1 MITYVAILVPV
12 YDGRKNLNPAKY
24 WDKLYDR
31 DLEIGTTVT
40 LLFSIK
46 KGTLPENA
54 RQFRRSKDMV
64 GVYVNILAIV
74 VLADP
79 TDTFCQDTPPDL
91 ETVHGVDCLPRLPRE
106 EVAGES
112 EEDDADDDDAGGIE
126 VF

>member
-1 MITYVAILVPV
+1 MVTYVAILVPV
-12 YDGRKNLNPAKY
+12 YDGRKNLNPVKY
-24 WDKLYDR
+24 WDKLYDH

-54 RQFRRSKDMV
+54 QQFRRSKDMV
-64 GVYVNILAIV
+64 GVYVKILAIV

-79 TDTFCQDTPPDL
+79 TDAFCEDTSPDP
-91 ETVHGVDCLPRLPRE
+91 ETVHGVDCLPRLPGE

-112 EEDDADDDDAGGIE
+112 EEVDADDDDAGGIE